1 MLHYVQ
7 WAIEV
12 EHTKNLKHFRFLD
25 LCINITFEAYLI
37 DCIRSHRKK
46 TCKNMLNSNLKP
58 CIQCVCL
65 LQCSAHKCDFLKMA
79 FFRSLTRHDLILTI
93 TRHRKLR
100 LTRFWCHFKAKTLSF
115 RMISKSQFWFWGP
128 YCSFRYDA
136 PHMSIYIAHISARK
150 RSWRRLLLPLPS
162 GNRHN
167 HVASFRCA
175 AKPAALNVIHIVI
188 FP

>member
-1 MLHYVQ
+1 MARHIERNNKVGMLHFVQ
-7 WAIEV
+7 WAIGV

-46 TCKNMLNSNLKP
+46 HAKHMLNSNLKP

-115 RMISKSQFWFWGP
+115 MMISKSPRPFQNL
-128 YCSFRYDA
+128 STA
-136 PHMSIYIAHISARK
+136 PMVQT
-150 RSWRRLLLPLPS
+150 L
-162 GNRHN
+162 
-167 HVASFRCA
+167 
-175 AKPAALNVIHIVI
+175 
-188 FP
+188 

>member
-1 MLHYVQ
+1 MARHIERNNKVGMLHYVQ

-37 DCIRSHRKK
+37 DCIRSYRKK

-128 YCSFRYDA
+128 YCSFRYDGS
-136 PHMSIYIAHISARK
+136 HLVYIVYLS
-150 RSWRRLLLPLPS
+150 
-162 GNRHN
+162 
-167 HVASFRCA
+167 
-175 AKPAALNVIHIVI
+175 
-188 FP
+188 